1 MFDVPNILLKKRWI
15 NKRERESDTCYCDLN
30 QCVSQTRERE
40 REREREAQK
49 ESDKQHKK
57 GGGKP
62 TRQYDIH
69 RLRVSEYSTHTQKS
83 YS

>member
-1 MFDVPNILLKKRWI
+1 MLAK
-15 NKRERESDTCYCDLN
+15 
-30 QCVSQTRERE
+30 QE

-69 RLRVSEYSTHTQKS
+69 RLRVSEYSTHTHQKATVEVFLTVPRGVGTALTMGS
-83 YS
+83 